1 MSAIFDLLNSS
12 MGKELIGGVSKQMGL
27 NKASTAS
34 ALGSAMPMILGALGN
49 NASSSGGAAG
59 LLKALGGSNH
69 SSGNMLD
76 NLGSILGGSGI
87 DDNVMKDGGNI
98 LGHAFGGQEGNAA
111 EAVSKASG
119 IDLGM
124 ASNLMK
130 TAAPFVMGFLG
141 KQMLKGNVTDQG
153 GLQSMLGGLL
163 GDDNDA
169 QKDIASRVQGF
180 ENNDDTVNGLA
191 DLITGNNKKSGGIGD
206 LLTGMFG

>member
-12 MGKELIGGVSKQMGL
+12 MGKELIGGVSKQMGM
-27 NKASTAS
+27 NKA
-34 ALGSAMPMILGALGN
+34 GKVMAMVFAFFMILGALGN
-49 NASSSGGAAG
+49 NASSSNGAAG
-59 LLKALGGSNH
+59 ILSALGGSNH
-69 SSGNMLD
+69 GGGSMLD

-98 LGHAFGGQEGNAA
+98 LGHVFGGQEGNAA

-119 IDLGM
+119 IDSGM
-124 ASNLMK
+124 ATNLMK
-130 TAAPFVMGFLG
+130 AAAPFLMGYLG

-180 ENNDDTVNGLA
+180 AGNDDTVNGLA
-191 DLITGNNKKSGGIGD
+191 DLITSNNKKSGGIGD
-206 LLTGMFG
+206 LLSSMLG